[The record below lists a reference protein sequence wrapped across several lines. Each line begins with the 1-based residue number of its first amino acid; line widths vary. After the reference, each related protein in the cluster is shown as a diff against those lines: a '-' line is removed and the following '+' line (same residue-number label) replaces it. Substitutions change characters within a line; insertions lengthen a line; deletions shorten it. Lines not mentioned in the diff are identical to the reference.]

1 MTLVDANVLLNA
13 INRSAPDHHSAKGWL
28 DHALSGGAPVGF
40 AWAVLVAV
48 VRLATRPGLFPRPLT
63 LAECDAVVPAGWAR
77 GPQPCCIPARVT
89 STCSWVC

>member
-48 VRLATRPGLFPRPLT
+48 VRLATRPGLFPARSPSRSAT
-63 LAECDAVVPAGWAR
+63 RWSVAGWAR
-77 GPQPCCIPARVT
+77 GPQPCCIPAHVT
-89 STCSWVC
+89 STCSSVC